1 MKYMGMPAGMC
12 PNCGNKKTKARY
24 GELDFECKCGIAFT
38 AYIANGIQT
47 NVIHEGDGSAQE
59 DDLSLTEQLDK
70 YRRQRELLAL

>member
-1 MKYMGMPAGMC
+1 MKISKKVMVTC
-12 PNCGNKKTKARY
+12 PNCGSKKTKARY

-38 AYIANGIQT
+38 AYIASGIQT
-47 NVIHEGDGSAQE
+47 TVIHEGENKAQG